1 MRKICPE
8 CSTERPVSDQE
19 SRFSGIRV
27 GTPVRYATALTAQ
40 EKISRKLEGT
50 LCTRCGGTG
59 YQGRIGSYELMKVS
73 RSICDAIKQQKST
86 QEIEDLAVQEGM
98 ITLKAY
104 AADLVTRQLTTLSE
118 MQKICNIGQT

>member
-1 MRKICPE
+1 
-8 CSTERPVSDQE
+8 
-19 SRFSGIRV
+19 
-27 GTPVRYATALTAQ
+27 
-40 EKISRKLEGT
+40 
-50 LCTRCGGTG
+50 
-59 YQGRIGSYELMKVS
+59 MKVS